1 MSAGGSLFF
10 PLRGLVL
17 AVAASEVA
25 VVVAARSMV
34 DSRVL
39 KVVVM
44 TVAATWQAGAVA
56 GLAIEVEPVKV
67 SV

>member
-1 MSAGGSLFF
+1 LSAGGSPFF

-17 AVAASEVA
+17 AVAASEA
-25 VVVAARSMV
+25 AAVVAARSMV

-44 TVAATWQAGAVA
+44 TVAAT
-56 GLAIEVEPVKV
+56 
-67 SV
+67 